1 VLVSASAIGWY
12 GTEHGDRVVTEATP
26 AGLDFPAML
35 CVACEKE
42 AKRAGKLGLR
52 VARLRIGLVLGGDGG
67 MLKPLLRTFKLGLG
81 GRFGAGKQWMSWI
94 HRDDLLALIIRA
106 IDDPTFSG
114 AINAVAPQP
123 VTNAAFTRT
132 LAAALRRPA
141 ILHAPAFALR
151 LMLGEMATLLL
162 DGQRVLPERA
172 DQLGFQFRYR
182 DLNAAL
188 AQIVGRKSGA
198 HHDHPV
204 GLRTVAR

>member
-1 VLVSASAIGWY
+1 M
-12 GTEHGDRVVTEATP
+12 T

-35 CVACEKE
+35 CAACEKE
-42 AKRAGKLGLR
+42 AKRAEKLDLR
-52 VARLRIGLVLGGDGG
+52 VARLRIGLVLGRDGG
-67 MLKPLLRTFKLGLG
+67 LLKPLLRAFRLGLG
-81 GRFGAGKQWMSWI
+81 GRFGNGRQWMSWI
-94 HRDDLLALIIRA
+94 HLEDLLALIIRA

-123 VTNAAFTRT
+123 VTNADFTRT
-132 LAAALRRPA
+132 LAAALHRPA

-182 DLNAAL
+182 ALDAAL
-188 AQIVGRKSGA
+188 AEIASRKSG
-198 HHDHPV
+198 
-204 GLRTVAR
+204 R